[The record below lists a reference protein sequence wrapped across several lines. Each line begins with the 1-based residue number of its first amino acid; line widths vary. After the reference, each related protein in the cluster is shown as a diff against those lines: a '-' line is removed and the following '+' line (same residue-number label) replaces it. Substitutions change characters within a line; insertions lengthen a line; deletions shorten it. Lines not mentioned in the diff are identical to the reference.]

1 MSQDILHEV
10 TRPRPRLLEDEN
22 SSSCD
27 FFSYSYLALAF
38 FLFLCGSGL
47 TFVVLK
53 YDHNSLNPLSR
64 FWMAGP
70 FFICTGFLVALKV
83 LMYVRRKR
91 FIALLVREMTR
102 EPTWNQ
108 VSDILFLTNHL
119 F

>member
-10 TRPRPRLLEDEN
+10 SRPHPRLLDEEN

-47 TFVVLK
+47 TFVH
-53 YDHNSLNPLSR
+53 HNSILLSR

-108 VSDILFLTNHL
+108 VSVSNSG
-119 F
+119 